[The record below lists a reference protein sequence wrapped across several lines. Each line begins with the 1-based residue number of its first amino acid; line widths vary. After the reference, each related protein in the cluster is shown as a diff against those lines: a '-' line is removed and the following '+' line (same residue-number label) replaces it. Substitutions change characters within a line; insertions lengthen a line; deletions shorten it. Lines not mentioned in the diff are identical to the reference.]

1 MRLSLENVATVRQ
14 SEEGLLLRVVLV
26 TDVAH
31 DFLDN
36 ILHRYESRGTTELVD
51 DDGNVHFVGSE
62 LFEEV
67 FDLLRFRNEVG
78 GADQFLPVEVLRIA
92 DVEQEVLGVQ
102 NASDVVVRLF
112 IDGDAREAAADN

>member
-1 MRLSLENVATVRQ
+1 M
-14 SEEGLLLRVVLV
+14 LRVVLV

-36 ILHRYESRGTTELVD
+36 ILHRYESRGATELVD

-92 DVEQEVLGVQ
+92 DVG
-102 NASDVVVRLF
+102 
-112 IDGDAREAAADN
+112 